1 IDEAA
6 VDPCNDNGTGTD
18 PSDDTFEVTVNAT
31 AINPGAS
38 NQFTVTD
45 GTTTWGPFDYGV
57 GGMVTDLPAN
67 STNITLTF
75 TDLDDL
81 VCSSAIEVSQNPC
94 SECNLQIDAGPEQF
108 INCSTLSTQL
118 FGTSNEAAFF
128 EWTGPGINVSNQ
140 NQEQPM
146 VDLPGLYTLTVINLS
161 TGCIETDEVL
171 VELMDDVPVA
181 VASTPEIITCK
192 TTSLELNSNG
202 SSSGSTIVYTWS
214 GPDPNLNV
222 NASNPVIT
230 IPGNYILLVTDT
242 TNNCSA
248 VDTVAVGINVD
259 PPVATINLTGSLSC
273 NTTSA
278 VIDGLDSSVG
288 DSIQYQWYFGGQM
301 IPGADQIS
309 TTINQAGEY
318 TFVVLNIING
328 CDAADSLIV
337 VDDMTYPIASAGE
350 AELLTCATDS
360 VQLNGS
366 GSTNATQITYE
377 WTGPPGGILFG
388 GNTIMP
394 WVTLPG
400 TYIISVVDTLNG
412 CENLDTV
419 IVSQDIL
426 IPISDAGSDVILD
439 CNSLE
444 AGLDGSNSSTGSLYT
459 FQWLGNNGSI
469 VSGGSTLQP
478 TVGATGDYSLVITN
492 VENGCTAIDNVLVTF
507 PDVPTDL
514 TFSVINPSCFGYND
528 GSITIDSVIGG
539 YPPYS
544 FELDNQEQTDNNTF
558 SPLTAGNYSLNVTDS
573 HGCGFETT
581 MQLQDGNNVYLK
593 LEEDATIQLGESI
606 ILHSYMNLAPSEV
619 ESLQWTP
626 IDGTLNCY
634 DCTDPIAAP
643 METTTYT
650 AQIWDYDGCTSS
662 DDITI
667 FLLKDRKVYIP
678 NVFSPNGDGI
688 NDIFLIYARQGVKQI
703 NSLQIFSRWGEKV
716 FANYNFQ
723 PNDPDHG
730 WDGIFR
736 DEKMN
741 PAVFVFW
748 AEIEFLD
755 GFKKLYKGDVTL
767 VK

>member
-1 IDEAA
+1 TNPGTSGQYTVSDGTSTWGPFDYGSNETISGLPADGNDITLTFSDVDDISCNEATVVNVASCSDLCLLSIDESTVGTCNDNGTDTDASDDTFEVTVNASAINPGASNQFSVTDGTTTWGPFDYGTGGVIIDLPADGNIISLSFEDVDDNACNATVDVSQLPCSSACTFAIDEAA

-38 NQFTVTD
+38 NQFSVTD

-146 VDLPGLYTLTVINLS
+146 VDLPGLYTLTVSNLS

-202 SSSGSTIVYTWS
+202 SSTGSNIVYTWS
-214 GPDPNLNV
+214 GPDPNIDV
-222 NASNPVIT
+222 NASNPEIT
-230 IPGNYILLVTDT
+230 IPGNYILLVSDT

-288 DSIQYQWYFGGQM
+288 DSIQYQWYFEGQM

-309 TTINQAGEY
+309 TTINQTGEY

-328 CDAADSLIV
+328 CDAADSLIA

-366 GSTNATQITYE
+366 GSTNA
-377 WTGPPGGILFG
+377 
-388 GNTIMP
+388 
-394 WVTLPG
+394 
-400 TYIISVVDTLNG
+400 S
-412 CENLDTV
+412 
-419 IVSQDIL
+419 
-426 IPISDAGSDVILD
+426 
-439 CNSLE
+439 
-444 AGLDGSNSSTGSLYT
+444 
-459 FQWLGNNGSI
+459 
-469 VSGGSTLQP
+469 
-478 TVGATGDYSLVITN
+478 
-492 VENGCTAIDNVLVTF
+492 
-507 PDVPTDL
+507 
-514 TFSVINPSCFGYND
+514 
-528 GSITIDSVIGG
+528 
-539 YPPYS
+539 
-544 FELDNQEQTDNNTF
+544 
-558 SPLTAGNYSLNVTDS
+558 
-573 HGCGFETT
+573 
-581 MQLQDGNNVYLK
+581 
-593 LEEDATIQLGESI
+593 
-606 ILHSYMNLAPSEV
+606 
-619 ESLQWTP
+619 
-626 IDGTLNCY
+626 
-634 DCTDPIAAP
+634 
-643 METTTYT
+643 
-650 AQIWDYDGCTSS
+650 
-662 DDITI
+662 
-667 FLLKDRKVYIP
+667 
-678 NVFSPNGDGI
+678 
-688 NDIFLIYARQGVKQI
+688 
-703 NSLQIFSRWGEKV
+703 
-716 FANYNFQ
+716 
-723 PNDPDHG
+723 
-730 WDGIFR
+730 
-736 DEKMN
+736 
-741 PAVFVFW
+741 
-748 AEIEFLD
+748 
-755 GFKKLYKGDVTL
+755 
-767 VK
+767 